1 MLELLLCA
9 YPSHSYLFVTDV
21 IDKDWGC
28 KRLPI
33 LFSSGASD
41 KKCLSSRQ
49 DFHHI
54 AFSKMLGYL
63 LGKHSKK

>member
-9 YPSHSYLFVTDV
+9 YLSHIYLSVTDV
-21 IDKDWGC
+21 IDKDWDF
-28 KRLPI
+28 KRLHI
-33 LFSSGASD
+33 LFSSGASN
-41 KKCLSSRQ
+41 KKCLSSCQ

-63 LGKHSKK
+63 LGKHSKR